1 MAVALTA
8 AACDWPMP
16 GHGPARTGSSPD
28 QSISRQALTTD
39 SLELSWTA
47 SLQEGVWDATPVVAD
62 GTVYAGGGEGQFLAF
77 DATGHE
83 AGDPKCLP
91 TWTGDTAAV
100 VPSPPVVADG
110 RSSQRR

>member
-1 MAVALTA
+1 MRRLRSLTVLAMAVALTA

-62 GTVYAGGGEGQFLAF
+62 GTVAELLAAPSEFVAAMLRGE
-77 DATGHE
+77 
-83 AGDPKCLP
+83 
-91 TWTGDTAAV
+91 
-100 VPSPPVVADG
+100 
-110 RSSQRR
+110 R